1 MNYRI
6 HTDAIKDNLIPQE
19 LTQKQ
24 ISYTYA
30 NEADLLNVVLFGKTA
45 KQWRDENTKLEG
57 NIRKFR
63 CERPATNRGK
73 EMKRTEEVELTVLCL
88 IQKENKYLL
97 QNRVKDDWRGFAMPG
112 GHIEPGES
120 IVDAV
125 VREMKEETGLTILNP
140 KLCGV
145 KQFPIENGRYIVFL
159 FTTNEF
165 EGEMISSDEGEMHWI
180 DKSDI
185 SSLDAVDDLQEMI
198 DVMLNENLT
207 EFQYVIEEAEW
218 KVILK

>member
-1 MNYRI
+1 M
-6 HTDAIKDNLIPQE
+6 
-19 LTQKQ
+19 
-24 ISYTYA
+24 
-30 NEADLLNVVLFGKTA
+30 V
-45 KQWRDENTKLEG
+45 
-57 NIRKFR
+57 
-63 CERPATNRGK
+63 K

-120 IVDAV
+120 ILDAV

-159 FTTNEF
+159 FTANEF
-165 EGEMISSDEGEMHWI
+165 KGELISSDEGEMHWV
-180 DKSDI
+180 DKSNI
-185 SSLDAVDDLQEMI
+185 PSLDAVDDLQEML
-198 DVMLNENLT
+198 DVMLDENLT
-207 EFQYVIEEAEW
+207 EFQYVIEEDEW